1 MINCDCKKRKR
12 ETKSTFDGVLRED
25 EETEILRESRPHDE
39 LRRRRRRQRRRTTT
53 TTTSKDDDDDVVRG
67 ESEERVKGE
76 DK

>member
-39 LRRRRRRQRRRTTT
+39 LRRRRRQRRRRRRRCCFAF
-53 TTTSKDDDDDVVRG
+53 SAAAALY
-67 ESEERVKGE
+67 
-76 DK
+76 